1 MSAQSSEKPYEGPA
15 TGRPH
20 FPERIRHMALP
31 VLVSFTPENARETLT
46 TLEHLR
52 SAGKVPNDVHIL
64 IRKLRKALSDSGNG
78 YA

>member
-1 MSAQSSEKPYEGPA
+1 
-15 TGRPH
+15 
-20 FPERIRHMALP
+20 MALP
-31 VLVSFTPENARETLT
+31 VLVSFTPENARETLA

-52 SAGKVPNDVHIL
+52 SAGKVPNDVHVL